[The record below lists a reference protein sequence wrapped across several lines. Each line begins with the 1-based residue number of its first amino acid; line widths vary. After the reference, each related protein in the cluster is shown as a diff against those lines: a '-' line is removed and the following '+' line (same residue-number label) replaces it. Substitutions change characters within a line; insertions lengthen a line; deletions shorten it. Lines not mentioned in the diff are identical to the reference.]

1 MSYNQ
6 CIIFPYRQGM
16 RHHSC
21 RELNGSSIRSETNN
35 IVGKL
40 TCRCINHGNPKGPG
54 LRITRIFDRVMG
66 INAYLM
72 GVLTRLFDGIGEI
85 EI

>member
-35 IVGKL
+35 ID
-40 TCRCINHGNPKGPG
+40 GNAKGPS

>member
-1 MSYNQ
+1 
-6 CIIFPYRQGM
+6 
-16 RHHSC
+16 
-21 RELNGSSIRSETNN
+21 
-35 IVGKL
+35 
-40 TCRCINHGNPKGPG
+40 
-54 LRITRIFDRVMG
+54 MG

>member
-35 IVGKL
+35 ID
-40 TCRCINHGNPKGPG
+40 GNPKGPS

>member
-35 IVGKL
+35 ID
-40 TCRCINHGNPKGPG
+40 GNAKGPS
-54 LRITRIFDRVMG
+54 LRITRIFDRVIG
-66 INAYLM
+66 INADLM
-72 GVLTRLFDGIGEI
+72 GVFTRLFDGIGEI